1 MKINFQFFLRHTQ
14 AFGSESQARRDLEL
28 ARLAAKHAEM
38 TIFNFQFKTTACHSC
53 DLPAKPCYAWQ
64 TGSRN
69 PGGMDPWVDSRDD
82 RYRRKLK
89 TYAVFC
95 LVFLSATIR
104 YTLYAIPYANA
115 QALSIGV
122 YPPVTK
128 VDALPPVS
136 LHIPLRVQNTGDDA
150 IDVGISLKPFKPSSR
165 EDGSI
170 TYLKDSSTFP
180 SGNILLLKKITVSDD
195 DKTVNTVSLLPK
207 EEREVSVDIPLGK
220 NEIPGDYYFSVVFTS
235 RLSNPASAEDN
246 SQASTAQAGVAS
258 HILLSVGPKG
268 SSTGKI
274 TEFSTPFFQTEGPVP
289 FTLRLTNTSKN
300 AIAPSGNILI
310 TNMFGQTIGKV
321 DLLPVDVLSDTTRI
335 IPDRAQ
341 ITKEGVVNED
351 LYNKFLSTGPKALW
365 QEKFLL
371 GFYSAQV
378 TLKLS
383 DDGPILRS
391 STTFLALP
399 IQFFIGLLLGC
410 ILVFTIVKRVKEK
423 LKHVPK

>member
-1 MKINFQFFLRHTQ
+1 MKYSQCLLSSIKRQIPSLGSTLLVLLVICMLFQQKAH
-14 AFGSESQARRDLEL
+14 
-28 ARLAAKHAEM
+28 
-38 TIFNFQFKTTACHSC
+38 
-53 DLPAKPCYAWQ
+53 
-64 TGSRN
+64 
-69 PGGMDPWVDSRDD
+69 
-82 RYRRKLK
+82 
-89 TYAVFC
+89 
-95 LVFLSATIR
+95 
-104 YTLYAIPYANA
+104 A

-136 LHIPLRVQNTGDDA
+136 LHIPLQVQNTGDDP
-150 IDVGISLKPFKPSSR
+150 ITVGINLKPFKASPS

-170 TYLKDSSTFP
+170 TYLKDTSTFP
-180 SGNILLLKKITVSDD
+180 SGNILLLQKITVSDD
-195 DKTVNTVSLLPK
+195 DKVVNSISLLPK
-207 EEREVSVDIPLGK
+207 EERQMSVDIPIGK

-235 RLSNPASAEDN
+235 TLSSPTRAEDN

-258 HILLSVGPKG
+258 HILLSIGPKG
-268 SSTGKI
+268 AATGKI

-321 DLLPVDVLSDTTRI
+321 DLLPVDILSDTTRL

-341 ITKEGVVNED
+341 ITNQGVVNEE
-351 LYNKFLSTGPKALW
+351 LYNKFLSTGPRSIW
-365 QEKFLL
+365 PEKFLL
-371 GFYSAQV
+371 GFYTAHV

-391 STTFLALP
+391 STSFLALP
-399 IQFFIGLLLGC
+399 LQVFIGLLLGI
-410 ILVFTIVKRVKEK
+410 ILVFTIVKRVREK
-423 LKHVPK
+423 LRHTPTSH

>member
-1 MKINFQFFLRHTQ
+1 MYNNLV
-14 AFGSESQARRDLEL
+14 E
-28 ARLAAKHAEM
+28 
-38 TIFNFQFKTTACHSC
+38 
-53 DLPAKPCYAWQ
+53 Q
-64 TGSRN
+64 TGSRSEAN
-69 PGGMDPWVDSRDD
+69 KTLQGMGYD
-82 RYRRKLK
+82 
-89 TYAVFC
+89 
-95 LVFLSATIR
+95 
-104 YTLYAIPYANA
+104 AITFTDGRGNKIANIF
-115 QALSIGV
+115 SER
-122 YPPVTK
+122 
-128 VDALPPVS
+128 PVS
-136 LHIPLRVQNTGDDA
+136 LEGPARKV
-150 IDVGISLKPFKPSSR
+150 
-165 EDGSI
+165 E
-170 TYLKDSSTFP
+170 TFL
-180 SGNILLLKKITVSDD
+180 GELE
-195 DKTVNTVSLLPK
+195 LLPK